1 MLLEKLLYYCRSI
14 CVQQQV
20 GDILPQLVQLRE
32 GLSTCTLLDHI
43 KLHPK
48 LWESVFL
55 PDIETDVSGSM
66 LLEQLEPKYNA
77 SQLKRN
83 IVTDVFFHFCEF
95 VHSLQCG
102 GKIKHGENPNTMNS
116 LVIQVIKS

>member
-1 MLLEKLLYYCRSI
+1 MLLEKLLYNCRSI

-20 GDILPQLVQLRE
+20 GYILPQLVQLRE
-32 GLSTCTLLDHI
+32 GLSTCKLIDQI

-55 PDIETDVSGSM
+55 PGIETDVSGSM
-66 LLEQLEPKYNA
+66 LLEQLEPKYNER
-77 SQLKRN
+77 QLKRN
-83 IVTDVFFHFCEF
+83 IETDVFFHFCEF

-102 GKIKHGENPNTMNS
+102 GKIINTKK
-116 LVIQVIKS
+116 IQT

>member
-1 MLLEKLLYYCRSI
+1 MLQKLLHFCRSI

-32 GLSTCTLLDHI
+32 GLSTCKLIDHI

-55 PDIETDVSGSM
+55 PGIETDVSGSM
-66 LLEQLEPKYNA
+66 LIEQLEPKYDER
-77 SQLKRN
+77 QLKRQ
-83 IVTDVFFHFCEF
+83 IETDVFFHFCEF
-95 VHSLQCG
+95 IHSLQCG
-102 GKIKHGENPNTMNS
+102 GKIKH
-116 LVIQVIKS
+116 QKSKHNEHSRYTSY